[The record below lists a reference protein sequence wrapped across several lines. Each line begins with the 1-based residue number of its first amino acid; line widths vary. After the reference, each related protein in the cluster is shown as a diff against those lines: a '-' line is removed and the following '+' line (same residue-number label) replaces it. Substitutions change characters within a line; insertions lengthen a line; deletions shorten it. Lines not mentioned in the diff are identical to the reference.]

1 MTKRKIMSNEK
12 NHNARTNKN
21 CFTIVELC
29 REHDINA
36 KIARRRMRDAIKR
49 DDERVINARVRDN
62 VRDDMRVKHEFVD
75 NAKNRKMILSI
86 ITNDR

>member
-1 MTKRKIMSNEK
+1 MSNE
-12 NHNARTNKN
+12 HNARTTKN

-49 DDERVINARVRDN
+49 NDERVVNARVRDAI
-62 VRDDMRVKHEFVD
+62 VDDQRVKHEFVD
-75 NAKNRKMILSI
+75 NKTNRKNILSI
-86 ITNDR
+86 ITNERS